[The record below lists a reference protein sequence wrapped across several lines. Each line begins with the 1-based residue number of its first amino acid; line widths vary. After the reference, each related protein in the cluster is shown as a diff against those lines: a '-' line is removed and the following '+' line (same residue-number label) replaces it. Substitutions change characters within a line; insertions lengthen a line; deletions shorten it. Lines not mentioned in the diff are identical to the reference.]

1 MSSSPPCRHFLR
13 GACRYGDACK
23 FAHAA
28 RDADAARAPEAEVAR
43 GRGPPLAPER
53 LLTAE
58 STLPETRMRALAEAG
73 RERARRA
80 CGDAAA
86 AGSETFSPCA
96 VRGRSG
102 YVTPPSIGAPFIVS
116 QQN

>member
-1 MSSSPPCRHFLR
+1 MVHGVYSDPSLAHLR
-13 GACRYGDACK
+13 T
-23 FAHAA
+23 
-28 RDADAARAPEAEVAR
+28 APQCEAELSSQLQALR
-43 GRGPPLAPER
+43 ALPPGGLKDKIR
-53 LLTAE
+53 LKFDVGADE